1 MEKAQ
6 TSISINS
13 LSCAVDGKV
22 ILDNITFDLTSGQSI
37 SVTGPNGVGKTL
49 FLHTILGF
57 KQHFKGKI
65 LINQKNLSDDPSSR
79 QEEIGYYGHKASL
92 QAGLT
97 PTEIIKYWKV
107 YYNSDAITSDLIKFW
122 DLPNYTVDNCSEG
135 QRKRIALARLSLMK
149 RNIWVLDEPTTN
161 LDAVG
166 KEKFWEL
173 HTLHLKSGG
182 LSIVA
187 THEPTQFEKNK
198 VIILAKHRDNELKC

>member
-13 LSCAVDGKV
+13 LSCAVDGKA
-22 ILDNITFDLTSGQSI
+22 ILDNINFDLTSGQSI

-49 FLHTILGF
+49 LLHTIIGF
-57 KQHFKGKI
+57 KQSFKGNI
-65 LINQKNLSDDPSSR
+65 LINRRNLSDDPSSR
-79 QEEIGYYGHKASL
+79 QEQIGYYGHRASL
-92 QAGLT
+92 QAALT
-97 PTEIIKYWKV
+97 PLEIIRYWKE

-122 DLPNYTVDNCSEG
+122 NLPNYTVENCSQG

-166 KEKFWEL
+166 KEKFLEL
-173 HTLHLKSGG
+173 HTSHLKSGG

-187 THEPTQFEKNK
+187 THEPAQFERNK
-198 VIILAKHRDNELKC
+198 IIILERHRDN

>member
-1 MEKAQ
+1 MGKAQ
-6 TSISINS
+6 ISISISS

-22 ILDNITFDLTSGQSI
+22 ILDNINFDLTSGQSI

-49 FLHTILGF
+49 LLHTIIGF
-57 KQHFKGKI
+57 KQSFKGNI
-65 LINQKNLSDDPSSR
+65 LINGRNLSDDPSSR
-79 QEEIGYYGHKASL
+79 QEQIGYYGHRPSL

-97 PTEIIKYWKV
+97 PLEIIKYWKE

-122 DLPNYTVDNCSEG
+122 DLPNYTVENCSEG

-149 RNIWVLDEPTTN
+149 RDIWVLDEPTTN

-166 KEKFWEL
+166 KEKFLEL

-182 LSIVA
+182 LSLVA
-187 THEPTQFEKNK
+187 THEPAQFERNK
-198 VIILAKHRDNELKC
+198 IIILERHRDN

>member
-6 TSISINS
+6 ISISING

-22 ILDNITFDLTSGQSI
+22 ILDNINLDLTSGQSV

-49 FLHTILGF
+49 LLHTIIGF
-57 KQHFKGKI
+57 KSSFKGHI
-65 LINQKNLSDDPSSR
+65 SINERDFSNDPSSR
-79 QEEIGYYGHKASL
+79 QEQIGYYGHRASL

-97 PTEIIKYWKV
+97 PTEIIKYWKE

-122 DLPNYTVDNCSEG
+122 DLPNYTIENCSEG

-166 KEKFWEL
+166 KEKFLEL
-173 HTLHLKSGG
+173 HSIHLKSGG
-182 LSIVA
+182 LSIVT
-187 THEPTQFEKNK
+187 THEPAQFERNK
-198 VIILAKHRDNELKC
+198 IIILERHRDNK

>member
-6 TSISINS
+6 ISISING

-22 ILDNITFDLTSGQSI
+22 ILDNINLDLTSGQSI

-49 FLHTILGF
+49 LLHTIIGF
-57 KQHFKGKI
+57 KSSFKGHI
-65 LINQKNLSDDPSSR
+65 LINERDFSNDPSSR
-79 QEEIGYYGHKASL
+79 QEQIGYYGHRASL

-97 PTEIIKYWKV
+97 PMEIIKYWKE

-122 DLPNYTVDNCSEG
+122 DLPNYTIENCSEG

-161 LDAVG
+161 LDAIG
-166 KEKFWEL
+166 KEKFLEL
-173 HTLHLKSGG
+173 HSIHLKSGG
-182 LSIVA
+182 VSIVT
-187 THEPTQFEKNK
+187 THEPAQFEGNK
-198 VIILAKHRDNELKC
+198 IIILERHRDNK

>member
-6 TSISINS
+6 ISVSING

-22 ILDNITFDLTSGQSI
+22 ILDNINFDLTSGQSI

-49 FLHTILGF
+49 LLHTIIGF
-57 KQHFKGKI
+57 KSSFKGHI
-65 LINQKNLSDDPSSR
+65 LINERDFSNDPSSR
-79 QEEIGYYGHKASL
+79 QEQIGYYGHRASL

-97 PTEIIKYWKV
+97 PMEIINYWKE

-122 DLPNYTVDNCSEG
+122 DLPNYTIENCSEG

-166 KEKFWEL
+166 KEKFLEL
-173 HTLHLKSGG
+173 HSIHLKSGG
-182 LSIVA
+182 LSIVT
-187 THEPTQFEKNK
+187 THEPAQFERNK
-198 VIILAKHRDNELKC
+198 IIILERHRDNK

>member
-22 ILDNITFDLTSGQSI
+22 ILDNITLDLTSGQSI

-49 FLHTILGF
+49 LLHTILGF
-57 KQHFKGKI
+57 RQHFKGKI

-79 QEEIGYYGHKASL
+79 QEKIGYHGHKASL

-97 PTEIIKYWKV
+97 PTEIIKYWKL

-166 KEKFWEL
+166 KEKFWEM
-173 HTLHLKSGG
+173 HTSHLKSGG

-187 THEPTQFEKNK
+187 THEPAQFEKNK
-198 VIILAKHRDNELKC
+198 IIILERNRGN

>member
-6 TSISINS
+6 ISISING

-22 ILDNITFDLTSGQSI
+22 ILDNINLDLTSGQSI

-49 FLHTILGF
+49 LLHTIIGF
-57 KQHFKGKI
+57 KSSFKGHI
-65 LINQKNLSDDPSSR
+65 LINERDFSDDPSSR
-79 QEEIGYYGHKASL
+79 QEQIGYYGHRASL

-97 PTEIIKYWKV
+97 PMEIINYWKE
-107 YYNSDAITSDLIKFW
+107 YYNSDTITSDLIKFW
-122 DLPNYTVDNCSEG
+122 DLPDYTIEKCSEG

-166 KEKFWEL
+166 KEKFLEL

-182 LSIVA
+182 VSIVT
-187 THEPTQFEKNK
+187 THEPAQFERNK
-198 VIILAKHRDNELKC
+198 IIILERHRGN

>member
-6 TSISINS
+6 ISISING

-22 ILDNITFDLTSGQSI
+22 ILDNINLDLTSGQSI

-49 FLHTILGF
+49 LLHTIIGF
-57 KQHFKGKI
+57 KSSFKGHI
-65 LINQKNLSDDPSSR
+65 LINERDFSNDPSSR
-79 QEEIGYYGHKASL
+79 QEQIGYYGHRASL

-97 PTEIIKYWKV
+97 PMEIINYWKE

-122 DLPNYTVDNCSEG
+122 DLPNYTIENCSEG

-149 RNIWVLDEPTTN
+149 RDIWVLDEPTTN

-166 KEKFWEL
+166 KEKFLEL
-173 HTLHLKSGG
+173 HSIHLKSGG
-182 LSIVA
+182 VSIVT
-187 THEPTQFEKNK
+187 THEPAQFERNK
-198 VIILAKHRDNELKC
+198 IIILERHRDNK

>member
-1 MEKAQ
+1 MEKTQ

-22 ILDNITFDLTSGQSI
+22 ILDNINFDLTSGQSI

-49 FLHTILGF
+49 LLHTIIGF
-57 KQHFKGKI
+57 KQLFKGDI
-65 LINQKNLSDDPSSR
+65 LINERNLSNDPSSR
-79 QEEIGYYGHKASL
+79 QEQIGYYGHKASL
-92 QAGLT
+92 QASLT
-97 PTEIIKYWKV
+97 PLEIIKYWKE
-107 YYNSDAITSDLIKFW
+107 YYNSDAITLDLIKFW

-182 LSIVA
+182 LSIIT
-187 THEPTQFEKNK
+187 THEPAQFQRNK
-198 VIILAKHRDNELKC
+198 IIILKRHRDN

>member
-6 TSISINS
+6 ISISING

-22 ILDNITFDLTSGQSI
+22 ILDNINLDLTSGQSI

-49 FLHTILGF
+49 LLHTIIGF
-57 KQHFKGKI
+57 KSSFKGHI
-65 LINQKNLSDDPSSR
+65 LINERDFSNDPSSR
-79 QEEIGYYGHKASL
+79 QEQIGYYGHRASL

-97 PTEIIKYWKV
+97 PMEIIEYWKE

-122 DLPNYTVDNCSEG
+122 DLPNYTVENCSEG

-166 KEKFWEL
+166 KEKFLEL
-173 HTLHLKSGG
+173 HNIHLKSGG
-182 LSIVA
+182 VSIVT
-187 THEPTQFEKNK
+187 THEPAQFERNK
-198 VIILAKHRDNELKC
+198 IIILERHRGN

>member
-6 TSISINS
+6 ISISING

-22 ILDNITFDLTSGQSI
+22 ILDNINLDLTSGQSI

-49 FLHTILGF
+49 LLHTIIGF
-57 KQHFKGKI
+57 KSSFKGHI
-65 LINQKNLSDDPSSR
+65 LINERDFSNDPSSR
-79 QEEIGYYGHKASL
+79 QEQIGYYGHRASL

-97 PTEIIKYWKV
+97 PMEIINYWKE

-122 DLPNYTVDNCSEG
+122 DLPNYTIENCSEG

-166 KEKFWEL
+166 KEKFFEL

-182 LSIVA
+182 LSIVT
-187 THEPTQFEKNK
+187 THEPAQFERNK
-198 VIILAKHRDNELKC
+198 IIILERHRDNK

>member
-6 TSISINS
+6 ISISING

-22 ILDNITFDLTSGQSI
+22 ILDNINFDLTSGQSI

-49 FLHTILGF
+49 LLHTIIGF
-57 KQHFKGKI
+57 KSSFKGHI
-65 LINQKNLSDDPSSR
+65 LINERDFSNDPSSR
-79 QEEIGYYGHKASL
+79 QEQIGYYGHRASL

-97 PTEIIKYWKV
+97 PMEIINYWKE

-122 DLPNYTVDNCSEG
+122 DLPNYTIENCSEG
-135 QRKRIALARLSLMK
+135 QQKRIALARLSLMK

-166 KEKFWEL
+166 KEKFLEF
-173 HTLHLKSGG
+173 HSIHLKSGG
-182 LSIVA
+182 LSIVT
-187 THEPTQFEKNK
+187 THEPAQFERNK
-198 VIILAKHRDNELKC
+198 IIILERHRDNK